1 MIKNKLKN
9 LRISLRGLK
18 KETVMNLIIGFGF
31 NPIKLLHNETKKF
44 FKQKKQKPNKQLN
57 KIKPKKLKV
66 NLKEVNL
73 NEFDYLK

>member
-1 MIKNKLKN
+1 
-9 LRISLRGLK
+9 
-18 KETVMNLIIGFGF
+18 MNLIIGFGF

-44 FKQKKQKPNKQLN
+44 FKQKKQKPKQLN